1 MTNDG
6 ILHDFSVLSI
16 VFDDLIDYFLNDSSL
31 LINES
36 DCLLFKEMV
45 IWTRTIEKM
54 LFDKLGNESEF
65 ITVLIHCYFKVV
77 IKHLIPIM
85 ESITNEKK

>member
-16 VFDDLIDYFLNDSSL
+16 VLDDLVDYFLNDSSL
-31 LINES
+31 LINEA
-36 DCLLFKEMV
+36 DCLLFKEMI

-54 LFDKLGNESEF
+54 LFNELDNESEF
-65 ITVLIHCYFKVV
+65 ITVLIHCYFKVI
-77 IKHLIPIM
+77 IKHFIPTM
-85 ESITNEKK
+85 ESITREKK

>member
-31 LINES
+31 LINEC

-54 LFDKLGNESEF
+54 LFNKLDNKSEF
-65 ITVLIHCYFKVV
+65 ITVLIHCYFKVI
-77 IKHLIPIM
+77 IKHFIPTM
-85 ESITNEKK
+85 ESITKGEK